1 MQARG
6 TGQGFSQIIGYENIG
21 IFLSNFPVQYNLHKL
36 TISIRCGQILYK
48 KARPSKIR
56 YRIYAQFV
64 ITVQLTCSFI
74 TCQQDATTV
83 MQQQQWLPIKAG
95 TP

>member
-36 TISIRCGQILYK
+36 TISIRYGQILYK
-48 KARPSKIR
+48 KHVLRKLDTGFTPS
-56 YRIYAQFV
+56 
-64 ITVQLTCSFI
+64 S
-74 TCQQDATTV
+74 
-83 MQQQQWLPIKAG
+83 
-95 TP
+95 